1 MPWDP
6 NKYNEFKKERYKP
19 FFDLISHLQNQPNL
33 QVIDLGCGTGELTH
47 ILSEQLTDATVLG
60 IDNSASMLAEAPAG
74 ISNLSFQEI
83 TIEQQLSK
91 STKWDIIV
99 ANASLQWIDN
109 HELLFPQIIKLL
121 NPNGQL
127 AIQMPSQTENI
138 LNKLLLELIQE
149 EPFNTALNGWKRTS
163 PVLSLDEYATILF
176 NHSGKEMNIYQKIY
190 PIIAQSHQ
198 QLYDFISGS
207 SLVPYFERLNEE
219 TIALLESEFKKRIA
233 LQFQSLP
240 AIYAFKRIII
250 YSRF

>member
-33 QVIDLGCGTGELTH
+33 QVIDLGCGTGELTQ
-47 ILSEQLTDATVLG
+47 ILAEQLTSATVLG
-60 IDNSASMLAEAPAG
+60 IDNSASMLTKAPAG

-138 LNKLLLELIQE
+138 LNKLLW
-149 EPFNTALNGWKRTS
+149 N
-163 PVLSLDEYATILF
+163 
-176 NHSGKEMNIYQKIY
+176 
-190 PIIAQSHQ
+190 
-198 QLYDFISGS
+198 
-207 SLVPYFERLNEE
+207 
-219 TIALLESEFKKRIA
+219 
-233 LQFQSLP
+233 
-240 AIYAFKRIII
+240 
-250 YSRF
+250 

>member
-19 FFDLISHLQNQPNL
+19 FFDLISHLQDAANL
-33 QVIDLGCGTGELTH
+33 AVIDLGCGTGELTQ
-47 ILSEQLTDATVLG
+47 ILSEKLTSATVLG
-60 IDNSASMLAEAPAG
+60 IDNSASMLAEAPVG
-74 ISNLSFQEI
+74 ISNLSFQEK
-83 TIEQQLSK
+83 TIERQLSE
-91 STKWDIIV
+91 STKWDVIV

-109 HELLFPQIIKLL
+109 HEILIPQIIKLL
-121 NPNGQL
+121 NPHGQL

-149 EPFNTALNGWKRTS
+149 EPFNTALNAWKRTS

-176 NHSGKEMNIYQKIY
+176 NNGGKEMNVYQKIY

-207 SLVPYFERLNEE
+207 SLVPYFERLNGEH
-219 TIALLESEFKKRIA
+219 IALLESTFKTRIA
-233 LQFQSLP
+233 LQFPSLP

-250 YSRF
+250 YARF